1 MQDQS
6 IVLTFVYISLCKMG
20 KREKA
25 GKGSIGG
32 EEKGVRNIDMRL
44 RERKP
49 KKQHSWRREVQL

>member
-1 MQDQS
+1 
-6 IVLTFVYISLCKMG
+6 MG

-49 KKQHSWRREVQL
+49 KKQHSWRREV